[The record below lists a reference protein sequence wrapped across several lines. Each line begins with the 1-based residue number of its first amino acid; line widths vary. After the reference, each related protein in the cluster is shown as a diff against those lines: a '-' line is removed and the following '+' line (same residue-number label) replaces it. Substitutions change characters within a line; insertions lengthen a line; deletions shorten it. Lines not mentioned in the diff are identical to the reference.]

1 MNNQNKSKKTKK
13 SEPKLMPKRITQT
26 EKIWYIIKPFIIYT
40 IVKTLA
46 MYFLAILIPSLPVNG
61 IVEWVELHSAQLT
74 AVVNGI
80 ASVIACG
87 FLIDDFLKEV
97 ATQGEVNIDD
107 STLKQL
113 IGFFKKGFFGYGK
126 VNIKALIICV
136 FTGAGTAIIFNYII
150 AAIAKITTTLESERY
165 DAVETIQYSV
175 PLWLGL
181 ILYGLIAP
189 FVEEIVF
196 RGVLYNRMK
205 RFYKIGIS
213 ILVTSL
219 LFGGFHANLPQFLYG
234 TIMGAIMAYAYEKAD
249 CFAAPVLVHM
259 AANVCAFLWSYVV

>member
-1 MNNQNKSKKTKK
+1 MDNQNKSKKTKK
-13 SEPKLMPKRITQT
+13 NEPKLMPKRITQT

-74 AVVNGI
+74 AVVNAIG
-80 ASVIACG
+80 AVIGCG
-87 FLIDDFLKEV
+87 FVINDFLKEV
-97 ATQGEVNIDD
+97 ATQGEINIDD
-107 STLKQL
+107 SILKQL
-113 IGFFKKGFFGYGK
+113 VVFFKNGFWGYEK
-126 VNIKALIICV
+126 RNIKTLIICV

-150 AAIAKITTTLESERY
+150 SALTKLSAVLKSESY
-165 DAVETIQYSV
+165 DVVEEIQYSV

-181 ILYGLIAP
+181 ILYGLISP

-205 RFYKIGIS
+205 RFYKIWIS

-234 TIMGAIMAYAYEKAD
+234 TIMGAVMAYAYEKSD
-249 CFAAPVLVHM
+249 C
-259 AANVCAFLWSYVV
+259 